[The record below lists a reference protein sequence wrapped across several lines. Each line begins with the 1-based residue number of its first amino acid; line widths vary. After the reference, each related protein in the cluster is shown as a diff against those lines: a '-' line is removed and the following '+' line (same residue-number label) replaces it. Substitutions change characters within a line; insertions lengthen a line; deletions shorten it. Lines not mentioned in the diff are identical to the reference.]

1 MSTTPILIIS
11 PDPAVA
17 AFLGAHLPAGE
28 FAIEA
33 VRPGADATARA
44 CREPLAVAI
53 VDRIEQRADAAQLE
67 ISLLKQTQPQVR
79 VIAISRDS
87 SHRDARI
94 VEQGLFYYWTGR
106 PRPALVDLVQA
117 AAGRAVNGKEVP
129 P

>member
-1 MSTTPILIIS
+1 MQATPILIIS
-11 PDPAVA
+11 PDPTVA
-17 AFLGAHLPAGE
+17 SYLGAHLPASA
-28 FAIEA
+28 FALEA

-53 VDRIEQRADAAQLE
+53 VDRIEQRPEAAQLE
-67 ISLLKQTQPQVR
+67 ISLLKRTQPQVR

-87 SHRDARI
+87 SHRDAGI

-117 AAGRAVNGKEVP
+117 AAGRGVAGEGVP